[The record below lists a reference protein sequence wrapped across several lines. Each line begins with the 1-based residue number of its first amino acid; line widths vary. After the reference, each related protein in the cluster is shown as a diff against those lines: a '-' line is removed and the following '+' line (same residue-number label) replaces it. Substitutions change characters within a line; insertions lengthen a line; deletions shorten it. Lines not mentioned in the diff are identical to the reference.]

1 MPPSL
6 SSTLPILP
14 IELKKEILKFC
25 DQPTLAKT
33 SGLSLAFLQLSSPL
47 LYRHITFEGSEGLV
61 KFVSLVA
68 EKRHPELEPWLDL
81 SLIHSVAL
89 VDSRSSPNH
98 GFKEVDG
105 PSARRLHLPSSSKPG
120 QLALHTLQII
130 LTKPTTDFCLFSLFN
145 PVVFKAKGHE
155 VDSEDHLDENP
166 GSEVT
171 VFEGMDLSGWSRL
184 QELIFED
191 AFVFDVLYHYGFD
204 SFDRRFRLSYDTS
217 VLDEETKVVEWI
229 AYDLLSFD
237 ATAAS
242 QIESV
247 VASLFS
253 VEQRDRLLKLVT
265 CSSLL
270 PRLTVLVKSSTETT
284 SLVTRST

>member
-1 MPPSL
+1 M
-6 SSTLPILP
+6 
-14 IELKKEILKFC
+14 
-25 DQPTLAKT
+25 
-33 SGLSLAFLQLSSPL
+33 
-47 LYRHITFEGSEGLV
+47 
-61 KFVSLVA
+61 
-68 EKRHPELEPWLDL
+68 
-81 SLIHSVAL
+81 
-89 VDSRSSPNH
+89 
-98 GFKEVDG
+98 
-105 PSARRLHLPSSSKPG
+105 
-120 QLALHTLQII
+120 
-130 LTKPTTDFCLFSLFN
+130 
-145 PVVFKAKGHE
+145 
-155 VDSEDHLDENP
+155 DSEDHLDENP

-270 PRLTVLVKSSTETT
+270 PRLTVLVKSSTET
-284 SLVTRST
+284 